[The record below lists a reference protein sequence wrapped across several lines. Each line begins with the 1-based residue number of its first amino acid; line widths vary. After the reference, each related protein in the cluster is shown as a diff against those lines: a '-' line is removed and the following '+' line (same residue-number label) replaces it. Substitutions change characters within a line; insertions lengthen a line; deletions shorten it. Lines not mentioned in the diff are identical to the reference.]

1 MDRKRIQI
9 KKGSY
14 TSEQYKNLIDTEFKT
29 FVEEVPT
36 VDTDTPEEL
45 FRLYDKL
52 YFSIPAEGENNSHEY
67 FVKKSSE
74 LVSLEKTS
82 DELKPFLDEIAQLR
96 RQLLEANETIF
107 ELENNG

>member
-29 FVEEVPT
+29 FVEEQPI

-52 YFSIPAEGENNSHEY
+52 YFSIPTEGENNSHEY
-67 FVKKSSE
+67 FVRKSSE
-74 LVSLEKTS
+74 LVNLDKTS
-82 DELKPFLDEIAQLR
+82 EQLQPYLDEIAQLR

>member
-29 FVEEVPT
+29 FVEEQPV

-67 FVKKSSE
+67 FIRKSSE
-74 LVSLEKTS
+74 LVNLDKTS
-82 DELKPFLDEIAQLR
+82 EQLQPYLDEIAQLR

>member
-29 FVEEVPT
+29 FVEEQPI

-45 FRLYDKL
+45 FRLYD
-52 YFSIPAEGENNSHEY
+52 
-67 FVKKSSE
+67 
-74 LVSLEKTS
+74 
-82 DELKPFLDEIAQLR
+82 
-96 RQLLEANETIF
+96 
-107 ELENNG
+107 